1 MLDLIFASYLL
12 FLLPGWQLWKS
23 LKKKEK
29 DTTPDTGLSPERLV
43 RNLVFILTP
52 LAALAVLMAVTGRA
66 PASLGLDIPVSTYGQ
81 WGLLLVVVLM
91 IVPFVWSAIAD
102 RHKDQQKKDAEF
114 AQLEALG
121 GVPKTSAELRGY
133 VVLIFCLGTGWE
145 LLYRGYLMLVL
156 PPVTGLAGAVVLSAL
171 AYGIGHGYKSRN
183 QFIGSIVSA
192 FLFTLAYVL
201 TKSLW
206 WLMLLHVYLP
216 LFGVLSGY
224 FMLRKRTA
232 QKVAA

>member
-1 MLDLIFASYLL
+1 MLDLILASYLL
-12 FLLPGWQLWKS
+12 VLLPGWQLWKS

-29 DTTPDTGLSPERLV
+29 ENPLDSGMSPERLV

-81 WGLLLVVVLM
+81 WGLLFVVVLM
-91 IVPFVWSAIAD
+91 IVVFVWSAIAD
-102 RHKDQQKKDAEF
+102 RKKDQQKKDEEF
-114 AQLEALG
+114 AELEALG
-121 GVPKTSAELRGY
+121 GVPKTGAELRGY
-133 VVLIFCLGTGWE
+133 VLLSFCLGTGWE
-145 LLYRGYLMLVL
+145 LLYRGYLLLVL
-156 PPVTGLAGAVVLSAL
+156 PPVTGLSGAVILSAL

-192 FLFTLAYVL
+192 FLFTLAYVW
-201 TKSLW
+201 TRSLW

-216 LFGVLSGY
+216 LLGVLSGY

>member
-23 LKKKEK
+23 LKKKNK
-29 DTTPDTGLSPERLV
+29 DAPLDGGMSPERLA

-52 LAALAVLMAVTGRA
+52 LAVLAVVMFLTGRT
-66 PASLGLDIPVSTYGQ
+66 PATLGLDIPVSTYGQ
-81 WGLLLVVVLM
+81 WGLLFVGILM
-91 IVPFVWSAIAD
+91 TVPFVWSAIAD
-102 RHKDQQKKDAEF
+102 RKKDQQKKDEEF

-121 GVPKTSAELRGY
+121 GVPKSGAELRGY
-133 VVLIFCLGTGWE
+133 VLLIFCLGTGWE

-156 PPVTGLAGAVVLSAL
+156 PPVTGVAGAVILSAL

-192 FLFTLAYVL
+192 FLFTLAYVW

-232 QKVAA
+232 QKVTA